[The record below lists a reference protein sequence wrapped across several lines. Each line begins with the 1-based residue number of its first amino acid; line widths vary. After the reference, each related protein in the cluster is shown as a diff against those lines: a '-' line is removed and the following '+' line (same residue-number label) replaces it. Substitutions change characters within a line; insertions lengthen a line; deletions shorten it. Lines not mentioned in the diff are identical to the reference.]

1 MNSKKISFISCVNDF
16 EQYKIALRHID
27 SLKVPP
33 GYEVETVAIE
43 NATSLTSGY
52 NEAMKKSDAKYK
64 VYLHQDVYILNE
76 QFIYD
81 VIRLFQNYPKLGMLG
96 AVGGKTAPNGLW
108 WGSPEVYGDVYDGSK
123 GRGNLELLAH
133 RKVINDYEQVRAID
147 GLIMI
152 TQYDL
157 KWRDDLFQGWHFYDI
172 SHSFE
177 FAKAGYEVGVAKQI
191 SPWCFHDSGPLDF
204 TGYEENRNIV
214 VQNYPEY
221 VF

>member
-1 MNSKKISFISCVNDF
+1 MSSKKISFISCVNNF
-16 EQYKIALRHID
+16 EEYNVALRHID
-27 SLKVPP
+27 SLKVPY
-33 GYEVETVAIE
+33 GYKIETVAIE

-81 VIRLFQNYPKLGMLG
+81 VIRLFENYSKLGMIGVIG
-96 AVGGKTAPNGLW
+96 AKTAPNGLW
-108 WGSPEVYGDVYDGSK
+108 WASSEIYGSVYDSSK
-123 GRGNLELLAH
+123 GKGNFELLGLHEA
-133 RKVINDYEQVRAID
+133 INDYEKVLAID

-157 KWRDDLFQGWHFYDI
+157 MWRDDLFQGWHFYDV
-172 SHSFE
+172 SQSLE
-177 FAKAGYEVGVAKQI
+177 FIKAGYEVGVVKQG
-191 SPWCFHDSGPLDF
+191 SPWCIHDCGSLDF
-204 TGYEENRNIV
+204 TGYEENRKIV